1 MFLRSIQIFK
11 NELIFDN
18 FFTRYNL
25 LENFA
30 CHNVKAVGTVRKS
43 RTLGATKKM
52 KTFKGMKISD
62 KDSFDFWSD
71 DKVYFSR

>member
-1 MFLRSIQIFK
+1 MFLRNIQIFK

-30 CHNVKAVGTVRKS
+30 CQNVKAVGTVRKS

-52 KTFKGMKISD
+52 KTLKGMKISD